1 MAENNAPGGGKE
13 HATHY
18 TVNGEDQQT
27 VEKMLKVEQILENAG
42 FTPATDYQLEDDAS
56 AKTYTDL
63 AEEIHVHEKQSF
75 TATFTGTTPTS

>member
-1 MAENNAPGGGKE
+1 MTEHDAPETGKE

-27 VEKMLKVEQILENAG
+27 TEKTLKVEQILENAG
-42 FTPATDYQLEDDAS
+42 FSPATDYELEDDAN

-63 AEEIHVHEKQSF
+63 AQEIHVHEKQSF